1 MTEVFGDE
9 GLMVGDW
16 HVMPS
21 RLTCTSNGRSVRL
34 QPKHMDVLV
43 ELARC
48 APDLVSRSALI
59 ERVWP
64 RGFVDPNVLNNAVSA
79 LRKNLDAPGQS
90 LLETVPRRGYRL
102 TVPVTQDA
110 ASTTKHWSDGSPY
123 RGLSP
128 YESHHA
134 DVFFGRER
142 EIQEVL
148 AALGHQVEA
157 GRGFVLVIGASGVGK
172 TSLINAGVIPALCAS
187 EDPPFAADWRVVRL
201 QADPTRSPWSLLVD
215 ALTQA
220 SPPGIDTDL
229 VSAET
234 LRSDPNAAFNGV
246 LSAINGEGR
255 DLPPRILLVLDHL
268 EAMLNDAVDSGDT
281 EEFFSTLH
289 EVARSG
295 SVWIIAGLRA
305 DYYPEWTRSKALSAL
320 RHEHGQYDLLP
331 PDAEQIGRI
340 IRGPAVAAGLTFD
353 TDDNNAVRLDDFL
366 QSKAMQRADI
376 LPLLQFTLDELYAR
390 RTADNRL
397 TYAAFDGLGGLYDSM
412 ARRADSIFDALDEES
427 QAELAVVLSAM
438 VRVTADGERR
448 YSRRFADI
456 EDLINSPAR
465 QRLMDALVEARL
477 FVTTS
482 INGRP
487 VASVAHES
495 LFRHWDRA
503 AQIIDD
509 NHELLA
515 FSNRLSDAA
524 SDWEQ
529 HSRSE
534 QFLLGAGPLGQSEKL
549 LSSGAIAVAAGE
561 AELIAASRQR
571 AARTTLVKRAA
582 VGLLAVLA
590 VIASGAAMLAGVK
603 QEEAEQEARRASQ
616 TMGFM
621 VRLFELA
628 NPGAPGGSDI
638 SARQVLDLGAHRLET
653 EFANDPESRAE
664 LLHSIGSVYLN
675 LGAYEDA
682 LPLLEEALTIR
693 ERVQSNLSRLAA
705 SYNALGKLSYYQGDY
720 DLAAERYTL
729 AEQSLAKDEDA
740 DNAVLAL
747 TLNNQAE
754 VEAALGDYDSAAA
767 KHRQALA
774 IREEL
779 FGAESAEAGSSLQN
793 LAGVIRRSGRLE
805 EAEPLYRQAL
815 AIQEDA
821 YGAAHPEVAVALS
834 NLGLLL
840 ADTQRYDEAETLL
853 ERALT
858 IRRESLGVE
867 HRETANSLHNLSALA
882 FRKGDY
888 VRAEPLFRESL
899 ALHEKL
905 FGENHDVVAYGRN
918 NLATLLM
925 ELGRSDE
932 AGGLYAQ
939 AHATL
944 RAKLGEDHPNTA
956 LIRANRAKADL
967 AAGDYVSARTH
978 IEASLAVL
986 DSKLPSDHWQL
997 AVIRG
1002 NYGAAL
1008 AGLGQTDSA
1017 ERELTQAWETLSAT
1031 RGRDSDTAQ
1040 LVLSRLVDLY
1050 RDTGKYGLAEEYAAL
1065 STSSSD

>member
-1 MTEVFGDE
+1 M
-9 GLMVGDW
+9 
-16 HVMPS
+16 
-21 RLTCTSNGRSVRL
+21 
-34 QPKHMDVLV
+34 
-43 ELARC
+43 
-48 APDLVSRSALI
+48 
-59 ERVWP
+59 
-64 RGFVDPNVLNNAVSA
+64 
-79 LRKNLDAPGQS
+79 
-90 LLETVPRRGYRL
+90 
-102 TVPVTQDA
+102 
-110 ASTTKHWSDGSPY
+110 
-123 RGLSP
+123 
-128 YESHHA
+128 
-134 DVFFGRER
+134 
-142 EIQEVL
+142 
-148 AALGHQVEA
+148 
-157 GRGFVLVIGASGVGK
+157 LVIGASGVGK
-172 TSLINAGVIPALCAS
+172 TSLINAGVIPVLCAS
-187 EDPPFAADWRVVRL
+187 KAPEFAADWRVLRL
-201 QADPTRSPWSLLVD
+201 QTDPTRSPWSLLAD
-215 ALTQA
+215 ALAQSLPNGA
-220 SPPGIDTDL
+220 GS
-229 VSAET
+229 VNAET
-234 LRSDPNAAFNGV
+234 LRADPNAAFDAV
-246 LSAINGEGR
+246 LSASKRE
-255 DLPPRILLVLDHL
+255 DSELPPRILLVLDHL
-268 EAMLNDAVDSGDT
+268 ETMLNDAAGDT
-281 EEFFSTLH
+281 EEFFSALH

-320 RHEHGQYDLLP
+320 RHEHGQYDLSP

-340 IRGPAVAAGLTFD
+340 IRGPAEAAGLTFD
-353 TDDNNAVRLDDFL
+353 TDSDNAVRLDDLL
-366 QSKAMQRADI
+366 QSKAMLRADI
-376 LPLLQFTLDELYAR
+376 LPLLQFTLDELYTR
-390 RTADNRL
+390 RTSDNRL

-412 ARRADSIFDALDEES
+412 ARRADSIFDALDEEA
-427 QAELAVVLSAM
+427 QAELPVVLSAM

-448 YSRRFADI
+448 YSRRFADV

-465 QRLMDALVEARL
+465 QRLMDALVEGRL

-482 INGRP
+482 VNERP

-495 LFRHWDRA
+495 LFRNWDRA

-515 FSNRLSDAA
+515 FSHRLSDAA

-549 LSSGAIAVAAGE
+549 LSSGQIAVAAGE

-582 VGLLAVLA
+582 VSLLAVLA
-590 VIASGAAMLAGVK
+590 VIASVAAMLAGVK

-628 NPGAPGGSDI
+628 NPGAPGGADI
-638 SARQVLDLGAHRLET
+638 SARQVLDLGAHQLET
-653 EFANDPESRAE
+653 EFADDPESRAE

-675 LGAYEDA
+675 LGAYDDA

-693 ERVQSNLSRLAA
+693 ERVESDLSSLAA

-720 DLAAERYTL
+720 DQAAERYKR
-729 AEQSLAKDEDA
+729 AEASLAKDEDA

-754 VEAALGDYDSAAA
+754 VEAALGEYDSATA

-774 IREEL
+774 IREDL

-840 ADTQRYDEAETLL
+840 ADTQRYDEAEALL
-853 ERALT
+853 QRALD
-858 IRRESLGVE
+858 IRRESIGVE

-905 FGENHDVVAYGRN
+905 FGEDHDVVAYGRN

-939 AHATL
+939 AHASL
-944 RAKLGEDHPNTA
+944 RAKLGDDHPNTA

-978 IEASLAVL
+978 IEGVPIGAGLEAAVGSLAARRYPR
-986 DSKLPSDHWQL
+986 KLW
-997 AVIRG
+997 R
-1002 NYGAAL
+1002 
-1008 AGLGQTDSA
+1008 SA
-1017 ERELTQAWETLSAT
+1017 CRAWGDGC
-1031 RGRDSDTAQ
+1031 R
-1040 LVLSRLVDLY
+1040 
-1050 RDTGKYGLAEEYAAL
+1050 
-1065 STSSSD
+1065 